1 MPEPKDGKTTIG
13 SGILKKCHEPTVIG
27 SPVDTHVPTV
37 ISEEGRGGGIPGK
50 LSMKRGITIV
60 SSEQTKGDAH
70 KRTLIVD
77 RHAPS
82 VIPGEARKFLCVDV
96 VELEQ
101 CVPGYAE
108 QAYEQAARVLSGIIV
123 QAVSYAEAMEW
134 GEKEILRYEA
144 LSRRSLEVVMAPEV
158 TDASQYCTRVYEI
171 VREIAKSFHSAPAQL
186 FPWKNVP
193 PKPQYVLRE
202 VSEEV
207 EQVRLLLKGIV
218 PKLREAHSQMVQCIA
233 EGEDISH
240 SSRVREV
247 AAKYLATVC
256 LRENIA
262 ECFTDRARIL
272 LRISEEM
279 ESAQEVRR
287 GYIRLIE
294 KLIRRVEEG
303 VFVQLGQWWTQAMSW
318 LSHGSNPT
326 QDYAVESALESLL
339 RNLK

>member
-13 SGILKKCHEPTVIG
+13 SGILKKCHKPTVIG
-27 SPVDTHVPTV
+27 SSVDTYVPTV
-37 ISEEGRGGGIPGK
+37 ISEEGRGGIPGK
-50 LSMKRGITIV
+50 LSMERGVTIV
-60 SSEQTKGDAH
+60 SSEQTKGDVH
-70 KRTLIVD
+70 TRRLIVD
-77 RHAPS
+77 RHVPS
-82 VIPGEARKFLCVDV
+82 VIPGEARKFLCVDA

-123 QAVSYAEAMEW
+123 QTVKYVDAMGW
-134 GEKEILRYEA
+134 GEKEVLRYEA

-158 TDASQYCTRVYEI
+158 VDASQYCARIYEI
-171 VREIAKSFHSAPAQL
+171 VREIARSFHSAPAQL
-186 FPWKNVP
+186 FSWKSAP

-207 EQVRLLLKGIV
+207 GQIRLLLEGLV
-218 PKLREAHSQMVQCIA
+218 LKLREAHSRMVQCIA

-240 SSRVREV
+240 ASRVREI

-256 LRENIA
+256 LHEDIA

-279 ESAQEVRR
+279 ETAQEVRR
-287 GYIRLIE
+287 GHIRLIE
-294 KLIRRVEEG
+294 KLIRRIEEG

-318 LSHGSNPT
+318 LSQDSNPT
-326 QDYAVESALESLL
+326 QDYAVESALGSLL
-339 RNLK
+339 KNLK